1 MSSTAP
7 RHTALDALH
16 RSLGAT
22 MTDFAGWDMPLRYGS
37 ERDEH
42 TAVRTRAGLFDL
54 SHMGEI
60 TVTGPQA
67 ASFLNHALVGNIA
80 SVGTGRARYTMICR
94 SDGGILDDLIVYR
107 LAETEAGSAHYM
119 VVANASNAQVVLDAL
134 TERAAGFDVEVRD
147 DRDAYALIAV
157 QGPQS
162 AGVLT
167 SLTDADLDGLKY
179 YAGLPGTVAG
189 VPALIA
195 RTGYTGEDGFELFV
209 KPEHAVEL
217 WQALTK
223 AGEGVGLV
231 PCGLSCR
238 DTLRLEA
245 GMPLYGHELSTSLT
259 PFDAGLGR
267 VVKFEKEGDF
277 VGREALQEAA
287 TRSEQNPRGSSS
299 AWSPRAAGSRAPDT
313 PSSRTAGSSA
323 RSPPAP
329 PPPRWASRSRWRTS
343 TRRTRHRARPVS
355 EWTSGAVTS
364 RTRSWRCRST
374 SVRSSG
380 RKQSACV
387 TLRTFRCS
395 RTFPAVPL
403 HQHSP
408 AYRRIQAM
416 SNPQQLRYSKE
427 HEWLSGAENGVSTVG
442 ITEHAANALG
452 DVVFV
457 QLPEVGAGVT
467 AGETCGE
474 LESTKSVSDLY
485 SPVNGE
491 VTEVNEDVVNDPSL
505 VNSAPFEGGWL
516 FKVRVAEEPA
526 DLLSADEYTAFS
538 AG

>member
-16 RSLGAT
+16 RVLGAT

-42 TAVRTRAGLFDL
+42 NAVRTRAGLFDL

-67 ASFLNHALVGNIA
+67 AQLLNHALVGDIA
-80 SVGTGRARYTMICR
+80 SVGVGRARYTMICR
-94 SDGGILDDLIVYR
+94 EDGGILDDLIVYR
-107 LAETEAGSAHYM
+107 LAETEAGSSHYM

-134 TERAAGFDVEVRD
+134 VERSSGFDAEVRD
-147 DRDAYALIAV
+147 DRDAYALIAL
-157 QGPQS
+157 QGPES
-162 AGVLT
+162 PGVLK
-167 SLTDADLDGLKY
+167 SLTDAGLDGLKY

-277 VGREALQEAA
+277 VGREALAEAA
-287 TRSEQNPRGSSS
+287 SRAEANPPRVLVGLV
-299 AWSPRAAGSRAPDT
+299 AEGRRVPRAGYAVVADGEVI
-313 PSSRTAGSSA
+313 GE
-323 RSPPAP
+323 
-329 PPPRWASRSRWRTS
+329 
-343 TRRTRHRARPVS
+343 V
-355 EWTSGAVTS
+355 TSGAPS
-364 RTRSWRCRST
+364 P
-374 SVRSSG
+374 
-380 RKQSACV
+380 
-387 TLRTFRCS
+387 TLGK
-395 RTFPAVPL
+395 PIAM
-403 HQHSP
+403 
-408 AYRRIQAM
+408 AYVDA
-416 SNPQQLRYSKE
+416 
-427 HEWLSGAENGVSTVG
+427 A
-442 ITEHAANALG
+442 HAAPGTPGVGVDIRGSHEPYEVVAL
-452 DVVFV
+452 
-457 QLPEVGAGVT
+457 
-467 AGETCGE
+467 
-474 LESTKSVSDLY
+474 
-485 SPVNGE
+485 
-491 VTEVNEDVVNDPSL
+491 
-505 VNSAPFEGGWL
+505 PFY
-516 FKVRVAEEPA
+516 KRQK
-526 DLLSADEYTAFS
+526 
-538 AG
+538 